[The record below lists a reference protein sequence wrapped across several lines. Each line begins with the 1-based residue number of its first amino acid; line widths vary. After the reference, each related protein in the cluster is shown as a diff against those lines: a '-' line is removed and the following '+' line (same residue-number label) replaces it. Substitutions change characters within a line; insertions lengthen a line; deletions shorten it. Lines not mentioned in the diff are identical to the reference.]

1 MIAAAAVRLSEGELD
16 RLRKVSRRAMLLS
29 ALGAVIVMAALL
41 IASYQL
47 SQVEAQQKQASTALA
62 QTRAQLEETRT
73 GLARAQCALRESR
86 SAIEAF
92 HSGAYDVAV
101 GLYDEALRCD
111 PQNAYLLNLK
121 AYSLFKAGRLA
132 AAIDAQQQSLS
143 VDSGYAWGY
152 FDLARFQCAARA
164 FDKAAAARSTA
175 IRLRPDLAEVMRS
188 DGEFMR
194 LCKAIL

>member
-92 HSGAYDVAV
+92 HSGAYDVA
-101 GLYDEALRCD
+101 LRCD